1 MQYCHALARMSEH
14 GGGFKE
20 RVGLADFRSFLIHFY
35 AVSVLWVHFRYA
47 DEAVSVCDL
56 KHQQLS
62 LEEFTLAVTTL
73 TTAKGKQ
80 ALSAEQVRTDFELLD
95 IDKSGWISFSEVVAT
110 CCWYIDPK
118 FDSSKPVIP
127 IVVSPSDDVP
137 ENVRKLQQED
147 DARELAVWELAEQ
160 AQLAEQGEQE
170 LREQREQVELGK
182 RGLGLMRESSMR
194 ESDEKET
201 RLRRVNSLRREN
213 SMRRESSVR
222 SMESRGK
229 RVSRVEDLLSCLE
242 DQVNTVPNSPK
253 NMVPVIDISEDML
266 AELESPSSHKMQ
278 GKHLSTSVA
287 LIALQTQMQIEKKT
301 AEFVDIKHATL
312 VAMDLLLSS

>member
-110 CCWYIDPK
+110 CCRYIDPK

-127 IVVSPSDDVP
+127 IVVPPSDDVP

-147 DARELAVWELAEQ
+147 DARELAVRELAEQ

-170 LREQREQVELGK
+170 LREQREQAELRK
-182 RGLGLMRESSMR
+182 RGLGLTRESSMR
-194 ESDEKET
+194 ESLNKEST
-201 RLRRVNSLRREN
+201 EGRGGRRG
-213 SMRRESSVR
+213 MRSRESSMR

-242 DQVNTVPNSPK
+242 DPVKTVPNPFT
-253 NMVPVIDISEDML
+253 NMVPVIDISEDTL
-266 AELESPSSHKMQ
+266 AELEGPSSPKMQ
-278 GKHLSTSVA
+278 GNQMHTSAA